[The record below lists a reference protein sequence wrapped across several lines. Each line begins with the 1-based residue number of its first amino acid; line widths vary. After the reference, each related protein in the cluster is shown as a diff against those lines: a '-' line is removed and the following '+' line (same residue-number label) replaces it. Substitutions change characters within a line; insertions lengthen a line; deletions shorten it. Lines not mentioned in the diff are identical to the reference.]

1 VSSRLSIHQFPIRT
15 HPRASGCAA
24 LTLGNAGDYATSVG
38 DRDPREPEPG
48 YRLAAIGR
56 AEAEDERLGLL
67 ERIFDPGSRRRRALV
82 QPGWRCLEIG
92 AGRGSMAVWLAGQ
105 VGERGQ
111 VVATDID
118 VTYLK
123 RLEVPHL
130 EVRRHDILE
139 DPLDVLGPGSF
150 DLVCSRLVLF
160 WLVGRQEEAIR
171 RMAQCLRPGGWLVDE
186 DGDWGTV
193 VPVDPAYPL
202 YERYHGIWRNGEW
215 WAERGYDPA
224 FGRKLPAL
232 FERCGLQNISHE
244 ATAEVVRG
252 TSAWGRWWLQT
263 LEVMRDTDRAA
274 SRTQAREDAY
284 AVLMAAW
291 TDPTFWFL
299 SALLHGC
306 SGQRPV

>member
-1 VSSRLSIHQFPIRT
+1 VS
-15 HPRASGCAA
+15 
-24 LTLGNAGDYATSVG
+24 
-38 DRDPREPEPG
+38 DRDPRELGPA
-48 YRLAAIGR
+48 YRLAATGR
-56 AEAEDERLGLL
+56 EEAEDERLGLL
-67 ERIFDPGSRRRRALV
+67 ERIFDPGSRRRRAV
-82 QPGWRCLEIG
+82 VRPGWRCLEIG

-105 VGERGQ
+105 VGEHGQ

-123 RLEVPHL
+123 RLDVRNL

-139 DPLDVLGPGSF
+139 DPVDVLGPGSF

-171 RMAQCLRPGGWLVDE
+171 RMVECLRPGGWLVDE
-186 DGDWGTV
+186 EGDWGTV
-193 VPVDPAYPL
+193 APVDPAHPL
-202 YERYHGIWRNGEW
+202 YERYHRIWRDGEW
-215 WAERGYDPA
+215 WAERGYDPV

-232 FERCGLQNISHE
+232 FERCGLRKIHHD
-244 ATAEVVRG
+244 ATAAVVRG

-263 LEVMRDTDRAA
+263 LDVMRATDRVANPA
-274 SRTQAREDAY
+274 RAREDEY
-284 AVLMAAW
+284 AVLMAPW
-291 TDPTFWFL
+291 GDPTFWFL